1 MSSEIH
7 ITDNITNQNAILVYS
22 NPNNINNIN
31 NYTDSFVVDNEQ
43 LLLPDNFDSLPPNF
57 REAAI
62 RIARNTSRLE
72 NMMTQEAIQASIQQS
87 TIIKTKSVMK
97 NIDITNILKKTKFKN
112 TINSNTECPITN
124 NTFNP
129 NDVIIILP
137 CNHSFEPY
145 SILNWLQNHNSEC
158 PMCRHKLKGTIV
170 SYNTK
175 IDINTNIIPLTLS
188 NGELEASKYKISKK
202 PIVNT
207 KNIIHNKYPNNMGFM
222 NTFNRRRRNPS
233 MMLHLR

>member
-7 ITDNITNQNAILVYS
+7 ITDNITNQDAILVYS
-22 NPNNINNIN
+22 SN
-31 NYTDSFVVDNEQ
+31 TDSFVVDNQQ

-72 NMMTQEAIQASIQQS
+72 DLMTQEALQASLLQS
-87 TIIKTKSVMK
+87 NTVKTKSVMK
-97 NIDITNILKKTKFKN
+97 NNDITNILKKTKFKN

-175 IDINTNIIPLTLS
+175 IDINTNIIPITLS

-202 PIVNT
+202 PIVNI
-207 KNIIHNKYPNNMGFM
+207 KNSLHNKYPNNVGFM
-222 NTFNRRRRNPS
+222 NTFNTRRKRPS
-233 MMLHLR
+233 MMLQLR